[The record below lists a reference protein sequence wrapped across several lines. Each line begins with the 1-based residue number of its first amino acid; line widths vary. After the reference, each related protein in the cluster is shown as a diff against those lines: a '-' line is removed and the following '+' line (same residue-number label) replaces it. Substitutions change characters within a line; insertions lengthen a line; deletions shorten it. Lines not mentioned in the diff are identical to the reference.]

1 MSRFKVILF
10 AALGI
15 VASVGVAG
23 QIAPPPVA
31 PQPRVLFSLSA
42 QETLSQDVAWVDASL
57 TPEQQE
63 AAREAER
70 HGGCITYATG
80 EYRLKPGAF
89 VLRHEVAW

>member
-1 MSRFKVILF
+1 MSRFKIIFF

-15 VASVGVAG
+15 VAAVGAAHR
-23 QIAPPPVA
+23 IAALRVA

-42 QETLSQDVAWVDASL
+42 QETLSQDLVWVDASR

-80 EYRLKPGAF
+80 NYRLKPGAF